1 MSYLLWQRE
10 RNLGIASKR
19 VVLRAH
25 EVPLLEDAL
34 VLRDRLEQ
42 LFDEQAQRVA
52 AATEEARAEAR
63 VLGHEE
69 GWREARDEL
78 AARLAALA
86 QQAARERERLRGDIA
101 ALALEVVRKLM
112 GRFADEALLAGLA
125 DTAAREMLPAPAL
138 TLIVHPDRCDA
149 VRERLAHAADDASEP
164 RFDVRG
170 DPACAPDTC
179 RIETEYGSVDAS
191 LEAQL
196 ERLAAAWGV
205 NREAVHE

>member
-1 MSYLLWQRE
+1 MSYLLWNRE
-10 RNLGIASKR
+10 RNVGIASR
-19 VVLRAH
+19 RLVLRAT

-34 VLRDRLEQ
+34 VLRNRLEQ
-42 LFDEQAQRVA
+42 LFDEQAQRIA
-52 AATEEARAEAR
+52 AAAEEARAEAR

-86 QQAARERERLRGDIA
+86 HDAARERARLRGDIA
-101 ALALEVVRKLM
+101 ALALEVVRKLL
-112 GRFADEALLAGLA
+112 GRFAGEALLAGLA
-125 DTAAREMLPAPAL
+125 DTAARDMLPAPSL

-149 VRERLAHAADDASEP
+149 VRERLAQAADEAPELC
-164 RFDVRG
+164 FEMRG

-179 RIETEYGSVDAS
+179 RIETEHGSVDAS

-205 NREAVHE
+205 NREAVHQ